1 MDQESS
7 GAAIGV
13 AARRRVAARWRRR
26 DLAPELLDLS
36 ATRNAEVRDGK
47 AFDLAD
53 AGHPRHEAG
62 PERVKILADGGH
74 RTGAGDRDGRDTGR
88 ERRCHETHT
97 PVPWAVS
104 RSAILMETG
113 RPGDATVARMG
124 LPDRRGGDVSARAG
138 SASTRWN
145 GARSRG
151 GALLP
156 RQDGSP

>member
-1 MDQESS
+1 ESS
-7 GAAIGV
+7 GAAIGA
-13 AARRRVAARWRRR
+13 AARRRVAARWRGR
-26 DLAPELLDLS
+26 DLAPELLDLP

-53 AGHPRHEAG
+53 AGHPRHETG

-74 RTGAGDRDGRDTGR
+74 RAGAGDRDGRDTGR
-88 ERRCHETHT
+88 ERRRHATPT
-97 PVPWAVS
+97 PVTWAVS
-104 RSAILMETG
+104 RSAILTETG
-113 RPGDATVARMG
+113 RPGDTTVTRMG

-145 GARSRG
+145 GGRCRA

-156 RQDGSP
+156 SQ